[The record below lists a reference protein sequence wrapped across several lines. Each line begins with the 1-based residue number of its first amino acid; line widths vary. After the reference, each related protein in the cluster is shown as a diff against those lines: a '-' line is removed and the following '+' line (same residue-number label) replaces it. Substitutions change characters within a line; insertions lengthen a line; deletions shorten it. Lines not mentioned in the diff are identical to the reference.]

1 MPLLHYFGTFDDSGV
16 WRKLFSMPEE
26 DQASGEMLPQNGYP
40 LRWIVFVL
48 MWIFGMMT
56 IVMHVATQGAGWDWK
71 VFSYVSVKQL
81 K

>member
-1 MPLLHYFGTFDDSGV
+1 
-16 WRKLFSMPEE
+16 MPEE
-26 DQASGEMLPQNGYP
+26 DQESGEMLPQNGYP

-56 IVMHVATQGAGWDWK
+56 LVMHVATQGAGWDWK